1 MSLSIVIFPDT
12 YEVQVPYTSSRSPS
26 ETLPKLTGKICIVS
40 SRAFECQSIELELR
54 GDLLVDHQTSFDVL
68 NNLIEGLP
76 PPITLQHH
84 EVELSTHKFEIG
96 HTIVEFSMPLSKKI
110 PPSYEGLFV
119 VSREGVT
126 SPNQLGICAE
136 ETHLANDHV
145 SVCSYNQF
153 IQYTLT
159 AKMKYKKW
167 MKSASIKSASCSL
180 KFNTTA
186 SLDTFPLR
194 SHECSIP
201 DTLSTKVMIPSAAV
215 AGGDRIPIQMVV
227 HEGTAIDQRI
237 KVQIWQIE
245 KSSSF
250 VSGPKRKYRLQY
262 ETSTSIATL
271 QNIFYLRVPSH
282 LASAFKVES
291 NAAKAEVY
299 HIIKFILDCTAIDAP
314 VCVDVPIKIVG
325 VSSSPVNH
333 EDSHDRLP
341 VYQERDETL
350 PTYEW
355 CSTEEPF
362 TNPQISS
369 RS

>member
-1 MSLSIVIFPDT
+1 MSLSILIFPDT
-12 YEVQVPYTSSRSPS
+12 YEVQVPYISSRCPL
-26 ETLPKLTGKICIVS
+26 ETPPKLTGKICIVS

-76 PPITLQHH
+76 PPITLLHH
-84 EVELSTHKFEIG
+84 DVELSTHKFEKG
-96 HTIVEFSMPLSKKI
+96 HTIVEFSMPLSKKL

-119 VSREGVT
+119 
-126 SPNQLGICAE
+126 
-136 ETHLANDHV
+136 
-145 SVCSYNQF
+145 F

-159 AKMKYKKW
+159 AKMKCKKW
-167 MKSASIKSASCSL
+167 MTSASIKSASCSL
-180 KFNTTA
+180 KFNTTS
-186 SLDTFPLR
+186 SLDSFPLR

-215 AGGDRIPIQMVV
+215 AGGDKIPIQMVV
-227 HEGTAIDQRI
+227 HQGTPVHQSI

-271 QNIFYLRVPSH
+271 QNIFYLRVPSN

-299 HIIKFILDCTAIDAP
+299 HIIKFIMDCTAIDAP

-333 EDSHDRLP
+333 GDHSNHDRLP